1 MKLFWWEKAS
11 AQTLKSEKRTK
22 FIFQKNM
29 NQKVVKIILLLLIF
43 IFLNMKWW
51 FCINWLIKNYSSS
64 PNGSKSMAEWAIDS
78 DAMRTRGT
86 IFLVK
91 SKWLVRNIEEKTTL
105 ATKTRFSHHCVGFQS
120 QCFSLL
126 GGYNI

>member
-1 MKLFWWEKAS
+1 MG
-11 AQTLKSEKRTK
+11 SE
-22 FIFQKNM
+22 
-29 NQKVVKIILLLLIF
+29 
-43 IFLNMKWW
+43 
-51 FCINWLIKNYSSS
+51 
-64 PNGSKSMAEWAIDS
+64 SMAEWANVS

-91 SKWLVRNIEEKTTL
+91 SKWLVRNIEKKTTL